1 MLSLN
6 LTTLLKPFKPS
17 QCSMKK
23 ICLTEKC
30 VLNLTSLQVTYLIS
44 YKILKPNLPYKQTFE
59 IGPHGKSTSPAL
71 QLHTRR
77 FDSQFPIFSNPI
89 LNSNFY
95 IFADPGST
103 YVGVKYYVKQCRIVY
118 QSHILPP
125 APQFGIRL
133 QSAQADLSL
142 NFSLIFKSNTKFEP
156 LQ

>member
-6 LTTLLKPFKPS
+6 LTTLLRPFKPS

-59 IGPHGKSTSPAL
+59 IGPHGKSTSSAL

-89 LNSNFY
+89 LNSNFN
-95 IFADPGST
+95 INADPGST
-103 YVGVKYYVKQCRIVY
+103 QVSDIMQNSVESCTNLRFGTR
-118 QSHILPP
+118 PP
-125 APQFGIRL
+125 IRN
-133 QSAQADLSL
+133 QALFYGQRTTD
-142 NFSLIFKSNTKFEP
+142 TK
-156 LQ
+156 

>member
-1 MLSLN
+1 MNWNRIKEFKYFFNNSRENLMDMLSLN

-89 LNSNFY
+89 LNSNFN
-95 IFADPGST
+95 INADPGST
-103 YVGVKYYVKQCRIVY
+103 
-118 QSHILPP
+118 
-125 APQFGIRL
+125 
-133 QSAQADLSL
+133 
-142 NFSLIFKSNTKFEP
+142 
-156 LQ
+156 